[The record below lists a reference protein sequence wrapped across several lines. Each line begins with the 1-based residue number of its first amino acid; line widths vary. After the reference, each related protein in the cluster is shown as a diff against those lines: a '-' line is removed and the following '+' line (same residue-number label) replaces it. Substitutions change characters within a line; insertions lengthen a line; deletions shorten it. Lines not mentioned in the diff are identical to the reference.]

1 MAQLP
6 IQTLIKVLRIGI
18 IQGGKV
24 VQEQRIDPG
33 KTVTIG
39 SSSKATF
46 SFDLPNVPSRFPLFT
61 AHGDTYELQVL
72 ASMTG
77 KVGTDQAVSDL
88 EQLKKDPSVQRRGEA
103 WILPLTDRNRGK
115 ITVGDITILF
125 QFVPA
130 PPEPLH
136 PTVQKSFKPRF
147 FDEDDPVFLG
157 FLGLFTVLAGVFVI
171 YIYSVEPEPIVTIA
185 EVQKRFVKVELKDE
199 NQAADDKGAGAEAKK
214 ETKKEQRD
222 ESADSKIPRQ
232 ELTADEKAAAEIAR
246 KRAMEQEVL
255 ERSLLLKLIGTR
267 GESGDG
273 AAEDLFAEGSGIGQ
287 SLATA
292 LDEVHGAEI
301 GTQESLAVRAGVGTG
316 TSRKDASIG
325 DLALAGGGKSDVGS
339 GPGTKVRGKVTS
351 GAADVT
357 GGDPSVVKKVIGTYI
372 GGVKAC
378 YEQQLKS
385 NPSLAGRIEIS
396 WTIAKGR
403 VSGVSL
409 VSNSTGNDELAQCIM
424 NRIKGWHFPA
434 ELPPETEVV
443 YPFILAPG

>member
-18 IQGGKV
+18 IQEGKV

-33 KTVTIG
+33 KAVTIG

-46 SFDLPNVPSRFPLFT
+46 SLDLPNIPSRFPLFT
-61 AHGDTYELQVL
+61 AHGDRYELQIL
-72 ASMTG
+72 AGMTG
-77 KVGTDQAVSDL
+77 KVGTDQQVADL
-88 EQLKKDPSVQRRGEA
+88 DQIKKDPATQRRGEA
-103 WILPLTDRNRGK
+103 WVLPLTDRNRGK
-115 ITVGDITILF
+115 ITIGNTTVLF

-136 PTVQKSFKPRF
+136 PSVHKGFKPRF

-157 FLGLFTVLAGVFVI
+157 FLGLFTLLAGVFVI
-171 YIYSVEPEPIVTIA
+171 YVYSVEPEPIVTIA

-199 NQAADDKGAGAEAKK
+199 SEAADDKGAGAEAKK
-214 ETKKEQRD
+214 EQKREEQS
-222 ESADSKIPRQ
+222 ESAESKIPKR
-232 ELTADEKAAAEIAR
+232 ELSEEEKAAAEIAR

-267 GESGDG
+267 GESADG

-325 DLALAGGGKSDVGS
+325 DLALAAGGRSDVGS

-357 GGDPSVVKKVIGTYI
+357 GGDPSAVKKVIGTYI
-372 GGVKAC
+372 GQVKAC

-385 NPSLAGRIEIS
+385 NPSLSGRIEIS
-396 WTIAKGR
+396 WIISKGR
-403 VSGVSL
+403 VSGVTL
-409 VSNSTGNDELAQCIM
+409 VSDTTGNAELCQCIM
-424 NRIKGWHFPA
+424 NRIKLWRFSPD
-434 ELPPETEVV
+434 LPPEIEVV